1 MFLEEHLYKVH
12 VSHFNKNII
21 LYWDTVIR
29 RRRRPDVERKL
40 AVSNPWFAMM
50 RPSGL
55 LNQEVCMAE
64 NLENYFEQN
73 RVMFI

>member
-1 MFLEEHLYKVH
+1 MHTFT
-12 VSHFNKNII
+12 NANNIYITLQAQDMRNATKAI
-21 LYWDTVIR
+21 L
-29 RRRRPDVERKL
+29 L
-40 AVSNPWFAMM
+40 

-64 NLENYFEQN
+64 NLDNYFEQN